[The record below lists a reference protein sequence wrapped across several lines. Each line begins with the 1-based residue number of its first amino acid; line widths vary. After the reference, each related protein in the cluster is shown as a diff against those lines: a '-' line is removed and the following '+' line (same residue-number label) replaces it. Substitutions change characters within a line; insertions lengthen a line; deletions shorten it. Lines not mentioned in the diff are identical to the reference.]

1 MSSVNIDTVSAPDG
15 TLLLRMPVPG
25 RWRVHLVATLEPGE
39 ADRRAIFD
47 AVRLRA
53 NPVVLEILDRLG
65 EDAIADPE
73 MLLHAGS
80 IDDPTLVEPP
90 DPPPQEREPIE

>member
-1 MSSVNIDTVSAPDG
+1 MSSVHIDTVSAPDG
-15 TLLLRMPVPG
+15 TLLLRMPAPG
-25 RWRVHLVATLEPGE
+25 RWRVHLVATLEPTE

-47 AVRLRA
+47 AVRQRG
-53 NPVVLEILDRLG
+53 NPAVLEILDRLG

-80 IDDPTLVEPP
+80 IDDSTLVEPP
-90 DPPPQEREPIE
+90 DQPPQERGSVE